1 MGTSHKWTL
10 KRYGRY
16 IPASKGGT
24 PLKLFEANCDKP
36 EMFMTIAA
44 SGHLL
49 ISQGQ
54 ESLDAV
60 NLFGGSTVFKVQ
72 QKSDNLM
79 LRFTDEGER
88 RMMRMQFDG
97 SSRTEAIK
105 GCSSAVKKLMEYTS
119 VTAQEDAPLPPN
131 QSPAETPAPVIQQ
144 AAVGAEPEVAQGSV
158 TIRRLTQHILGEH
171 ALILPQ
177 LYRNNSMIQGD
188 LGSTLRM
195 LLMDPSFPAFVE
207 KVEGELKKILSE

>member
-1 MGTSHKWTL
+1 MDTSHTWTL

-16 IPASKGGT
+16 VPGSTDGT
-24 PLKLFEANCDKP
+24 PLKLFEANRDKP
-36 EMFMTIAA
+36 DIFLTIAA

-49 ISQGQ
+49 IFQGQ

-60 NLFGGSTVFKVQ
+60 HLLGGTNVFKVQ

-79 LRFTDEGER
+79 LRFTDEGEK

-97 SSRTEAIK
+97 SSRKEAIK
-105 GCSSAVKKLMEYTS
+105 DCSSAGKKLMEYMS

-144 AAVGAEPEVAQGSV
+144 KAVGAEPEVAQGSL
-158 TIRRLTQHILGEH
+158 TITRLTQHILGEH

-177 LYRNNSMIQGD
+177 LYRNNSTIQGD
-188 LGSTLRM
+188 LEPILRV
-195 LLMDPSFPAFVE
+195 LLLDPSFHAFVE
-207 KVEGELKKILSE
+207 KVEGELKKLLQE